1 MVIKD
6 FIDTE
11 LTQSSKAYYIKDVTE
26 GKSLLSLNDIKV
38 LLKELIKEKR
48 ISETEQVRELM
59 WHIQGLYNFKYHN
72 NDTRTN

>member
-1 MVIKD
+1 MTVKY

-59 WHIQGLYNFKYHN
+59 WHIQGLYSFKYHN
-72 NDTRTN
+72 DTKTI